1 MMELK
6 GFKVNE
12 DIAELINQ
20 AKVIARTQP
29 ITPSEED
36 LARLE
41 KVAELLMVGSSKLN
55 EAMSSNNNDDG
66 KRKELLE
73 QAFYAYVEVV
83 PYLGKMP
90 YLTVPVLQQ
99 IHNIERMLEAEM
111 ERSVNAA
118 DGTTINVDEVM
129 KVARRSHINNKS
141 PFLSILTNLILDLSF
156 LLNNIGI

>member
-1 MMELK
+1 MSMMELK

-20 AKVIARTQP
+20 AKAVAKTQ
-29 ITPSEED
+29 TVTSTQED

-41 KVAELLMVGSSKLN
+41 RVAELLMVGSSKLN
-55 EAMSSNNNDDG
+55 EAMSSNSNNDDS

-73 QAFYAYVEVV
+73 QAFKAYVDIV
-83 PYLGKMP
+83 PYLSKMP

-118 DGTTINVDEVM
+118 DGTSINVDEVM
-129 KVARRSHINNKS
+129 KVARRSPYK
-141 PFLSILTNLILDLSF
+141 
-156 LLNNIGI
+156 

>member
-1 MMELK
+1 MNMMELK

-12 DIAELINQ
+12 DLAELINE
-20 AKVIARTQP
+20 AKRIARTKEVTQ
-29 ITPSEED
+29 EE

-73 QAFYAYVEVV
+73 QAFYAYVDIV

-90 YLTVPVLQQ
+90 YLTIPVLQR
-99 IHNIERMLEAEM
+99 IKNIEKLIEM
-111 ERSVNAA
+111 EIEKSVNCNVDA
-118 DGTTINVDEVM
+118 GINVDEVM
-129 KVARRSHINNKS
+129 KVVRE
-141 PFLSILTNLILDLSF
+141 SF
-156 LLNNIGI
+156 L

>member
-1 MMELK
+1 MMERSSVELSR
-6 GFKVNE
+6 FKVN
-12 DIAELINQ
+12 IPIITTAEEAYLRE
-20 AKVIARTQP
+20 KVAIKN
-29 ITPSEED
+29 SNNKNNNDNNKKKEE

-55 EAMSSNNNDDG
+55 EAISSNSNNDG

-99 IHNIERMLEAEM
+99 IKNIEKLMEM
-111 ERSVNAA
+111 EIEKSVNAYA
-118 DGTTINVDEVM
+118 GINVDEVM
-129 KVARRSHINNKS
+129 KVARE
-141 PFLSILTNLILDLSF
+141 SF
-156 LLNNIGI
+156 L

>member
-1 MMELK
+1 MSMMELK

-20 AKVIARTQP
+20 AKTIARTQ
-29 ITPSEED
+29 TPTQED

-41 KVAELLMVGSSKLN
+41 KVARLLEIGSSKFM
-55 EAMSSNNNDDG
+55 EAMSSNNNDG

-73 QAFYAYVEVV
+73 QAFYSYVEIV

-99 IHNIERMLEAEM
+99 IKNIEKLMEM
-111 ERSVNAA
+111 EIEKSVNGNADVD
-118 DGTTINVDEVM
+118 DGTSNNVDDIM
-129 KVARRSHINNKS
+129 KVAKES
-141 PFLSILTNLILDLSF
+141 
-156 LLNNIGI
+156 LL

>member
-1 MMELK
+1 MMERSSVELSR
-6 GFKVNE
+6 FKVNIPI
-12 DIAELINQ
+12 IAATAEEAYLRE
-20 AKVIARTQP
+20 KVAVKN
-29 ITPSEED
+29 SNKNNDDDKKKEE

-55 EAMSSNNNDDG
+55 EAMSSNSNDG

-99 IHNIERMLEAEM
+99 IKNIERLMEM
-111 ERSVNAA
+111 EIEKSVNADA
-118 DGTTINVDEVM
+118 GINVDEIM
-129 KVARRSHINNKS
+129 KVASS
-141 PFLSILTNLILDLSF
+141 
-156 LLNNIGI
+156 LL

>member
-12 DIAELINQ
+12 DLAELINQ
-20 AKVIARTQP
+20 AKAIAKTQA
-29 ITPSEED
+29 TQED

-55 EAMSSNNNDDG
+55 EAMSSNNNDG

-73 QAFYAYVEVV
+73 QAFQAYVDIV

-99 IHNIERMLEAEM
+99 IKNIEKLMEM
-111 ERSVNAA
+111 EIEKSVNADA
-118 DGTTINVDEVM
+118 DDTSINTDEVM
-129 KVARRSHINNKS
+129 KVAKE
-141 PFLSILTNLILDLSF
+141 SF
-156 LLNNIGI
+156 L

>member
-1 MMELK
+1 MSMMELK
-6 GFKVNE
+6 GFKINE
-12 DIAELINQ
+12 DIAELINE
-20 AKVIARTQP
+20 AKAIARTQA
-29 ITPSEED
+29 TTQED

-55 EAMSSNNNDDG
+55 EAMSSNSNNDG

-111 ERSVNAA
+111 ERSVNGNA
-118 DGTTINVDEVM
+118 DGTSINTDEVM
-129 KVARRSHINNKS
+129 KVAS
-141 PFLSILTNLILDLSF
+141 SF
-156 LLNNIGI
+156 L

>member
-1 MMELK
+1 MMERSSVELSR
-6 GFKVNE
+6 FKVNIPI
-12 DIAELINQ
+12 IAATAEEAYLRE
-20 AKVIARTQP
+20 KVAVKN
-29 ITPSEED
+29 SNKNNDDDKKKEE

-55 EAMSSNNNDDG
+55 EAMSSNSNDG

-99 IHNIERMLEAEM
+99 IKNIERLMEM
-111 ERSVNAA
+111 EIEKSVNADA
-118 DGTTINVDEVM
+118 GINVDEIM
-129 KVARRSHINNKS
+129 KVAS
-141 PFLSILTNLILDLSF
+141 SF
-156 LLNNIGI
+156 L

>member
-1 MMELK
+1 MMERSSVELSK
-6 GFKVNE
+6 FKVNIPI
-12 DIAELINQ
+12 IAATAEE
-20 AKVIARTQP
+20 AYPREKVAVKN
-29 ITPSEED
+29 SNNKNNDDDKKKEE

-55 EAMSSNNNDDG
+55 EAMSSNSNDG

-73 QAFYAYVEVV
+73 QALQAYVEVV

-111 ERSVNAA
+111 ERSVNGNA
-118 DGTTINVDEVM
+118 DGTSINTDEVM
-129 KVARRSHINNKS
+129 KVAS
-141 PFLSILTNLILDLSF
+141 SF
-156 LLNNIGI
+156 L